1 MLHIVL
7 YQPEIPENT
16 GNIARTCVAFNA
28 HLHLIRPYG
37 FFLTDKNLKRSS
49 VTYWDKV
56 KLHEYD
62 CYEDFVKAN
71 KIDSKSQIYY
81 ITRYGKHTSAE
92 IKYDL
97 KQEVYLMFGKES
109 TGIDKQILKNNLSK
123 TIRIPTTNN
132 VRALNLSNCVAMLA
146 YEYVKKTNFDGLEL
160 KEPFKVNEI

>member
-16 GNIARTCVAFNA
+16 GNVARTCVAFNA

-37 FFLTDKNLKRSS
+37 FFLTDSKLKRSA

-62 CYEDFVKAN
+62 CYEDFVKEN
-71 KIDSKSQIYY
+71 RINSKSQIYY
-81 ITRYGKHTSAE
+81 ITRYGKHNSGE
-92 IKYDL
+92 MKYKTNGDF
-97 KQEVYLMFGKES
+97 YLMFGKES
-109 TGIDKQILKNNLSK
+109 TGIDKKILKDNLDK
-123 TIRIPTTNN
+123 TIRIPTTDN

-146 YEYVKKTNFDGLEL
+146 YEYTKQTKFKGLKL

>member
-7 YQPEIPENT
+7 FEPEIPENT
-16 GNIARTCVAFNA
+16 GNIARTCVAFNI

-37 FFLTDKNLKRSS
+37 FFLTDKNLKRSA

-62 CYEDFVKAN
+62 CYQDFVNKN
-71 KIDSKSQIYY
+71 KINSDTQIYF
-81 ITRYGKHTSAE
+81 ITRYGKHTSNE
-92 IKYDL
+92 IQYDTNGDI
-97 KQEVYLMFGKES
+97 YLMFGKES
-109 TGIDKQILKNNLSK
+109 TGIDKQILKENLNK

-146 YEYVKKTNFDGLEL
+146 YEYAKNTNFEGLEL
-160 KEPFKVNEI
+160 KEPFKPDEI

>member
-37 FFLTDKNLKRSS
+37 FFLTDKNLKRSA
-49 VTYWDKV
+49 VTYWSKV

-62 CYEDFVKAN
+62 SYEEFVNTN
-71 KIDSKSQIYY
+71 KIDSKTQIYY
-81 ITRYGKHTSAE
+81 ITRYGKHPSNKM
-92 IKYDL
+92 KYNLDN
-97 KQEVYLMFGKES
+97 EVYLVFGKES
-109 TGIDKQILKNNLSK
+109 TGIDKQILKNNLNK

-146 YEYVKKTNFDGLEL
+146 YEYVKQTGFAGMEL
-160 KEPFKVNEI
+160 KEPFKVDEI

>member
-1 MLHIVL
+1 MLHIVI

-16 GNIARTCVAFNA
+16 GNIARTCVAFDA

-62 CYEDFVKAN
+62 CYEDFVKQN
-71 KIDSKSQIYY
+71 NINSNSQIYY
-81 ITRYGKHTSAE
+81 ITRYGKQTSNK

-97 KQEVYLMFGKES
+97 KNEVYLMFGKES
-109 TGIDKQILKNNLSK
+109 TGIDKQILKDNLSK
-123 TIRIPTTNN
+123 TIRIPTTDN

-146 YEYVKKTNFDGLEL
+146 YEYVKQNNFEGLEL